1 MKKKGIGQ
9 GMEGLEGD
17 VREKTGEPVVTLAS
31 VATAGIH
38 SGIQCFALK

>member
-17 VREKTGEPVVTLAS
+17 VREKTGELVVTLAA
-31 VATAGIH
+31 VATAGILC
-38 SGIQCFALK
+38 GIQRFALK